1 MAKNLI
7 NYPPLRTG
15 YYNRSNGYIYERV
28 AIGLWWSTTAGSD
41 VNGHYLHTSPAGVDP
56 LTNNYRGF
64 GFAVRCVVREG

>member
-1 MAKNLI
+1 MWV
-7 NYPPLRTG
+7 LRTG
-15 YYNRSNGYIYERV
+15 YYLRSNGIIDVRV
-28 AIGLWWSTTAGSD
+28 TGGDWWSTTAGSD